1 MSGEP
6 GKPVPSTST
15 GSTRVAGMN
24 EQLCS
29 YFMACGLLFVVAIS
43 FVPLDFVAQLPVAI
57 ALLGIAWFARL
68 AAEGRHA
75 EVFRLVVLIVCG
87 AITLRYLAWRAS
99 STLHASDWLS
109 MVAVLL
115 LFAAEIYAAAVHF
128 LGMVVNVA
136 PYRRPLLSLRDLPE
150 DTTLPSVDVL
160 VPSYNEDPALLEV
173 TLRAALLMRYP
184 RHLLRVHL
192 LDDGATEQKLN
203 NADPT
208 VARAA
213 RLRREALKALCA
225 RLGVVYM
232 TRPRNE
238 RAKAG
243 NLNHAL
249 GRTDGDLVAVLDADH
264 VPTVDFL
271 DRTVPWMLRHDD
283 VFLVQTPHFMVNPD
297 PIDRN
302 LLDGFR
308 RMPSENDMFYRTIQ
322 RGLDFWGAS
331 FFCGSAAIL
340 RRRHLDEVGGLAG
353 DTITEDAETA
363 FELHRRGYRSVYVDL
378 PLVAGLA
385 PETLTSFVT
394 QRTRWAQG
402 MTQILLLKRPFFAS
416 GLSFGQRI
424 GYMSSIL
431 FWLFPFSRL
440 IFVAAPLAFLIFGL
454 QVYNASVPQILA
466 YALPHVL
473 ATYIVSNLLFGRTRW
488 PLISELYE
496 IVQCL
501 FSFVAVCRVLVNPR
515 KPSFLVTPK
524 GATMEDDFLSP
535 LAMPFYILFA
545 LTGLAFLGGAYRLVE
560 YPLVRGITTVVI
572 LWNLFNFLTVLAALG
587 VLIERRQ
594 RRNVPRMPVLEE
606 GSASL
611 GEGRTFAC
619 SIDDV
624 SARGARITVK
634 GIDASGLAVGLRF
647 SLASFSQAAERTLC
661 LPAIVR
667 KLEATAAGV
676 VIGAEF
682 DLSDPRHADDAV
694 TLAYGDSAR
703 WLFFQQ
709 RRSRPIS
716 FGTALR
722 MMLNLMVKPVKM
734 HVEWF
739 GRRRRARSVAQPVAP
754 QIVPQPAHA
763 DPAP

>member
-1 MSGEP
+1 MEGVSPAAAGRASRERISS
-6 GKPVPSTST
+6 VVFA
-15 GSTRVAGMN
+15 GS
-24 EQLCS
+24 LI
-29 YFMACGLLFVVAIS
+29 LVVAIS
-43 FVPLDFVAQLPVAI
+43 FVPLDFVAQLPLAI
-57 ALLGIAWFARL
+57 ALLALAWFARL
-68 AAEGRHA
+68 AAERRDA
-75 EVFRLVVLIVCG
+75 EVFRLIVLVVGGV
-87 AITLRYLAWRAS
+87 ITLRYLAWRGT
-99 STLHASDWLS
+99 STLHANDWLS
-109 MVAVLL
+109 MIAVLL
-115 LFAAEIYAAAVHF
+115 LFAAEIYAAAIHF

-136 PYRRPLLSLRDLPE
+136 PYRRPLLSLRELPE
-150 DTTLPSVDVL
+150 DVPLPTVDVL

-184 RHLLRVHL
+184 RHLLRVYL

-203 NADPT
+203 SAEPA
-208 VARAA
+208 VAQAA
-213 RLRREALKALCA
+213 QERGAALKALCA
-225 RLGVVYM
+225 RLGANYL

-238 RAKAG
+238 KAKAG

-249 GRTDGDLVAVLDADH
+249 GETDGELVVVLDADH

-271 DRTVPWMLRHDD
+271 DRTVPWMLRDDD

-331 FFCGSAAIL
+331 FFCGSAAVL
-340 RRRHLDEVGGLAG
+340 RRRHLEEVGGLAG

-363 FELHRRGYRSVYVDL
+363 FELHRRGYRSIYVDL

-385 PETLTSFVT
+385 PETLTGFVT

-402 MTQILLLKRPFFAS
+402 MTQILLLKRPFLAS

-466 YALPHVL
+466 YALPHVVV
-473 ATYIVSNLLFGRTRW
+473 TYIVSNLLFGRTRW

-524 GATMEDDFLSP
+524 GAMLEDDFLSP
-535 LAMPFYILFA
+535 LATPFYVLFV
-545 LTGLAFLGGAYRLVE
+545 LTGLGLLGGVYRLAE
-560 YPLVRGITTVVI
+560 YPLVRGITTIVL
-572 LWNLFNFLTVLAALG
+572 LWNLFNFVTVLAALG
-587 VLIERRQ
+587 ALIERRQ

-606 GSASL
+606 GSANF
-611 GEGRTFAC
+611 GDGRSYAC
-619 SIDDV
+619 AIDDV
-624 SARGARITVK
+624 SARGAGITVK
-634 GIDASGLAVGLRF
+634 ELDPASLAVGTRF
-647 SLASFSQAAERTLC
+647 SLASFSHAAERTIR
-661 LPAIVR
+661 LPAVVR
-667 KLEATAAGV
+667 KVEPTRFGLV
-676 VIGAEF
+676 VGAEF
-682 DLSDPRHADDAV
+682 DLSDVRHADDAV
-694 TLAYGDSAR
+694 MLAYGDSAR

-716 FGTALR
+716 FGGALG

-734 HVEWF
+734 HIEWY
-739 GRRRRARSVAQPVAP
+739 RRRCRTHVPVRTSAP
-754 QIVPQPAHA
+754 ALPAEPGPVDA
-763 DPAP
+763 VS

>member
-1 MSGEP
+1 M
-6 GKPVPSTST
+6 
-15 GSTRVAGMN
+15 TRLERFPPAAAGRAPR
-24 EQLCS
+24 EQIS
-29 YFMACGLLFVVAIS
+29 RAAFACGLLLVIAIS
-43 FVPLDFVAQLPVAI
+43 FVPLDFVAQMPLAI
-57 ALLGIAWFARL
+57 ALLALTWVARL
-68 AAEGRHA
+68 AAERRDA
-75 EVFRLVVLIVCG
+75 EVFRLIVLVVGG
-87 AITLRYLAWRAS
+87 AITLRYLAWRGT
-99 STLHASDWLS
+99 STLHASSWPS
-109 MVAVLL
+109 MIAVLL
-115 LFAAEIYAAAVHF
+115 LFAAEIYAAVIHF
-128 LGMVVNVA
+128 LGMVVNAA
-136 PYRRPLLSLRDLPE
+136 PYRRPLLSLRDLSD
-150 DTTLPSVDVL
+150 DTPLPTVDVL

-184 RHLLRVHL
+184 HHLLRVHL

-203 NADPT
+203 STDPAIAQAAQ
-208 VARAA
+208 ARGA
-213 RLRREALKALCA
+213 ALKALCA
-225 RLGVVYM
+225 RLGANYL

-238 RAKAG
+238 NAKAG

-249 GRTDGDLVAVLDADH
+249 GKTNGDLVVVFDADH

-331 FFCGSAAIL
+331 FFCGSAAVL

-363 FELHRRGYRSVYVDL
+363 FELHRRGYRSIYVDL

-402 MTQILLLKRPFFAS
+402 MTQILLLKRPFLAP

-466 YALPHVL
+466 YALPHVV
-473 ATYIVSNLLFGRTRW
+473 ATYLVSNLLFGRTRW

-501 FSFVAVCRVLVNPR
+501 FSFVAVCRVLINPR
-515 KPSFLVTPK
+515 KPTFLVTPK
-524 GATMEDDFLSP
+524 GATLEDDFLSP
-535 LAMPFYILFA
+535 LATPFYVLFV
-545 LTGLAFLGGAYRLVE
+545 LTGLGFLGGVYRLAE
-560 YPLVRGITTVVI
+560 YPLVRGITTIVL
-572 LWNLFNFLTVLAALG
+572 LWNLFNFVTVLAALG

-606 GSASL
+606 GNASF
-611 GEGRTFAC
+611 GDGRSCVCA
-619 SIDDV
+619 IEDV
-624 SARGARITVK
+624 SARGAGIKVK
-634 GIDASGLAVGLRF
+634 ALDPAGLAVGTRF
-647 SLASFSQAAERTLC
+647 SLSSYSHAAERTLR
-661 LPAIVR
+661 LPAVVR
-667 KLEATAAGV
+667 KVESTSDGV
-676 VIGAEF
+676 FIGAEF
-682 DLSDPRHADDAV
+682 DLSDPRHADQAV
-694 TLAYGDSAR
+694 MLAYGDSAR

-709 RRSRPIS
+709 RRSRPMS
-716 FGTALR
+716 FGTALG
-722 MMLNLMVKPVKM
+722 MMLNLMVKPLKM
-734 HVEWF
+734 HIEWY
-739 GRRRRARSVAQPVAP
+739 GRRRRDRAATRVGAPGAVAAAP
-754 QIVPQPAHA
+754 QVDPVP
-763 DPAP
+763 

>member
-1 MSGEP
+1 MADTCP
-6 GKPVPSTST
+6 G
-15 GSTRVAGMN
+15 AN
-24 EQLCS
+24 ERIGRLA
-29 YFMACGLLFVVAIS
+29 MACGLLFVVAVS

-57 ALLGIAWFARL
+57 ALLALAWVARL

-75 EVFRLVVLIVCG
+75 EVFRLVVLVVCA

-99 STLHASDWLS
+99 STLHASSWLA
-109 MVAVLL
+109 MIAVLL
-115 LFAAEIYAAAVHF
+115 LYAAEIYAAGIHL

-150 DTTLPSVDVL
+150 DTRLPSVDVL
-160 VPSYNEDPALLEV
+160 VPSFNEDPALLEV

-184 RHLLRVHL
+184 RHLLRVYL
-192 LDDGATEQKLN
+192 LDDGATEQKLRSD
-203 NADPT
+203 DPA
-208 VARAA
+208 VAQAA
-213 RLRREALKALCA
+213 RVRKAALEALCA
-225 RLGVVYM
+225 RVGAGYI

-249 GRTDGDLVAVLDADH
+249 GLTDGELVAVLDADH

-271 DRTVPWMLRHDD
+271 DRTVPWMLRHED

-302 LLDGFR
+302 LLEGFR

-402 MTQILLLKRPFFAS
+402 MTQILLLKRPFFAA

-440 IFVAAPLAFLIFGL
+440 VFVAAPLAFLLFGL

-501 FSFVAVCRVLVNPR
+501 FSFVAVCRVLINPR

-524 GATMEDDFLSP
+524 GATMEADFLSP
-535 LAMPFYILFA
+535 LAMPFYVLFV

-560 YPLVRGITTVVI
+560 YPLVRGITTIVL

-594 RRNVPRMPVLEE
+594 RRNVPRMPVLEA

-611 GEGRTFAC
+611 GDGRSLAC

-634 GIDASGLAVGLRF
+634 GIDASRLDVGMRF
-647 SLASFSQAAERTLC
+647 ALSSFSHAAERTLR

-667 KLEATAAGV
+667 KVETAAAGV
-676 VIGAEF
+676 VVGAEF
-682 DLSDPRHADDAV
+682 DLSDPRHANDAV
-694 TLAYGDSAR
+694 MLAYGDSAR

-709 RRSRPIS
+709 RRSRPIP
-716 FGTALR
+716 FGTALA

-734 HVEWF
+734 HVEWY
-739 GRRRRARSVAQPVAP
+739 GRRRRARSVAHPAAP
-754 QIVPQPAHA
+754 ELLLGAAHA

>member
-1 MSGEP
+1 M
-6 GKPVPSTST
+6 
-15 GSTRVAGMN
+15 RAG
-24 EQLCS
+24 
-29 YFMACGLLFVVAIS
+29 G
-43 FVPLDFVAQLPVAI
+43 
-57 ALLGIAWFARL
+57 FA
-68 AAEGRHA
+68 GG
-75 EVFRLVVLIVCG
+75 VG
-87 AITLRYLAWRAS
+87 
-99 STLHASDWLS
+99 
-109 MVAVLL
+109 
-115 LFAAEIYAAAVHF
+115 
-128 LGMVVNVA
+128 
-136 PYRRPLLSLRDLPE
+136 
-150 DTTLPSVDVL
+150 
-160 VPSYNEDPALLEV
+160 
-173 TLRAALLMRYP
+173 
-184 RHLLRVHL
+184 
-192 LDDGATEQKLN
+192 
-203 NADPT
+203 
-208 VARAA
+208 
-213 RLRREALKALCA
+213 LCA
-225 RLGVVYM
+225 RLGVVM
-232 TRPRNE
+232 TRPRLSGQ
-238 RAKAG
+238 AG

-535 LAMPFYILFA
+535 LAMPFYILFV
-545 LTGLAFLGGAYRLVE
+545 LTGLAFLGAPIGWRWNTLWCAPPRRHLVE
-560 YPLVRGITTVVI
+560 SVQLPYRAGGAGRADR
-572 LWNLFNFLTVLAALG
+572 AASAP
-587 VLIERRQ
+587 Q
-594 RRNVPRMPVLEE
+594 RPAHAGAGG

-611 GEGRTFAC
+611 GEGALRLLDRRC
-619 SIDDV
+619 V
-624 SARGARITVK
+624 ARGARITVK
-634 GIDASGLAVGLRF
+634 SIDASGLAVGCA
-647 SLASFSQAAERTLC
+647 SLASFSQAAERTLR

-682 DLSDPRHADDAV
+682 
-694 TLAYGDSAR
+694 
-703 WLFFQQ
+703 
-709 RRSRPIS
+709 RPPTP
-716 FGTALR
+716 GTPT
-722 MMLNLMVKPVKM
+722 K
-734 HVEWF
+734 
-739 GRRRRARSVAQPVAP
+739 Q
-754 QIVPQPAHA
+754 
-763 DPAP
+763 